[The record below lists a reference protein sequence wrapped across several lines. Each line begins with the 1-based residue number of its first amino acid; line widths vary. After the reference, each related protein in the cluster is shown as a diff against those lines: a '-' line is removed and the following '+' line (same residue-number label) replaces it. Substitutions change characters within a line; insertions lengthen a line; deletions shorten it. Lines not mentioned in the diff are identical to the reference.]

1 MKKLVLLTLCSAL
14 LCGCSS
20 SLYDIEIT
28 GGKQEL
34 MSYKKMSISKQDYF
48 EVLLAKYGAQTIV
61 ENALIDI
68 AKKEITDTDKVKDLV
83 ESKKKTYAEY
93 YEGNID
99 DVAKANG
106 YSDTQLYIQ
115 NIIEPQ
121 AYLELLNKTYIEAN
135 YDQLIKEHSAT
146 RFKVI
151 LCTKESDALN
161 IIEKTKD
168 NLNKFDELMKDNE
181 NAEDVDI
188 VTKNSALDKNI
199 IDALPTLSAYTKDQ
213 IHSKAIKLANGAYAV
228 LYVYDTKRDD
238 KEEWINALKNDSVII
253 ETAEGHYLKKYN
265 FNVYD
270 ETLKDTIKNLSSQY
284 LE

>member
-1 MKKLVLLTLCSAL
+1 MKKLVLLALCGVL

-28 GGKQEL
+28 GGKTEL
-34 MSYKKMSISKQDYF
+34 MSYNKMSISKQDYF

-61 ENALIDI
+61 ENALFDI
-68 AKKEITDTDKVKDLV
+68 AKKEITDTKAVEDLV
-83 ESKKKTYAEY
+83 ESKKETYATY
-93 YEGNID
+93 YNGNID

-106 YSDTQLYIQ
+106 YSDTDLYIK

-121 AYLELLNKTYIEAN
+121 AYLELLNKTYIKEN
-135 YDQLIKEHSAT
+135 YDSLIKDTSAT

-151 LCTKESDALN
+151 LCDKESDALAL
-161 IIEKTKD
+161 IEKTKD
-168 NLNKFDELMKDNE
+168 NLNKFDALMKDNE

-188 VTKNSALDKNI
+188 VTKNDSLDSNI
-199 IDALPTLSAYTKDQ
+199 IEILPTLSAYTKDQ
-213 IHSKAIKLANGAYAV
+213 IYSKAVKLTNGAYAV
-228 LYVYDTKRDD
+228 LYVYDTARDD
-238 KEEWINALKNDSVII
+238 KEEWINALNNDSKVV

-265 FNVYD
+265 FTVYD
-270 ETLKDTIKNLSSQY
+270 ETLSETIKNLSSQY

>member
-1 MKKLVLLTLCSAL
+1 MKKLVLLALCGVL

-28 GGKQEL
+28 GGKTEL
-34 MSYKKMSISKQDYF
+34 MSYNKMSISKQDYF

-61 ENALIDI
+61 ENALCDI
-68 AKKEITDTDKVKDLV
+68 AKKEITDTKAVEDLV
-83 ESKKKTYAEY
+83 ESKKETYATY
-93 YEGNID
+93 YNGNID

-106 YSDTQLYIQ
+106 YSDTDLYIK

-121 AYLELLNKTYIEAN
+121 AYLELLNKTYIKEN
-135 YDQLIKEHSAT
+135 YDSLIKDTSAT

-151 LCTKESDALN
+151 LCDKESDALAL
-161 IIEKTKD
+161 IEKTKD
-168 NLNKFDELMKDNE
+168 NLNKFDALMKDNE

-188 VTKNSALDKNI
+188 VTKNDSLDSNI
-199 IDALPTLSAYTKDQ
+199 IEILPTLSAYTKDQ
-213 IHSKAIKLANGAYAV
+213 IYSKAVKLTNGAYAV
-228 LYVYDTKRDD
+228 LYVYDTARDD
-238 KEEWINALKNDSVII
+238 KEEWINALNNDSKVV

-265 FNVYD
+265 FTVYD
-270 ETLKDTIKNLSSQY
+270 ETLSETIKNLSSQY